1 MPALKHDSWTRTV
14 APIVILLITLAGC
27 TALYHKRQQ
36 PACRKLF
43 DMIKEE
49 WYNDDERG
57 LYILSSNPQSKIG
70 GEIRQCQDCLW
81 GLSRKDVQRLFGQPD
96 TLDRGAM
103 IYHLREPCLQADGV
117 NANGCHYMCCDFR
130 ADTVVLVSMVTNSYK
145 H

>member
-1 MPALKHDSWTRTV
+1 MKTLPQPLSRV
-14 APIVILLITLAGC
+14 LVICLLITLAGC

-36 PACRKLF
+36 PACKNLF

-49 WYNDDERG
+49 WHYDPHAGVYRQT
-57 LYILSSNPQSKIG
+57 SNPKSKIG
-70 GEIRQCQDCLW
+70 LEMLRCEDCFH

-103 IYHLREPCLQADGV
+103 IYYLREPCLQADGV

-130 ADTVVLVSMVTNSYK
+130 ADTVVLVSMVTISYK